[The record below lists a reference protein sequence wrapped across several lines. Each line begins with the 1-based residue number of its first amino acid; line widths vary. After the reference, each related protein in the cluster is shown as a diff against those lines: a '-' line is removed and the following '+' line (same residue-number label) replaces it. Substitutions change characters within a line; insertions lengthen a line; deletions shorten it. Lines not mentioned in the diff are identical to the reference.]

1 MMSMLRKFIFLF
13 VLFTFVNSVRAVDV
27 PVRIYGTIIIPPC
40 EINSGEPVN
49 VDFGNVQEERIN
61 SRTYDK
67 KIIVPVRCPYHQG
80 DVSLTITAAS
90 IIENADV
97 VATDIEG
104 LGILLYEEGNNKPL
118 SLNNAATISTGLRGK
133 GEEYSNFT
141 FIASLYKYG
150 KNKLKK
156 GVFRATVMIDIYYI

>member
-1 MMSMLRKFIFLF
+1 MLRKFIFLF

-49 VDFGNVQEERIN
+49 VDFGNVQEEKIN

-156 GVFRATVMIDIYYI
+156 GVFRAT

>member
-49 VDFGNVQEERIN
+49 VDFGNVQEEKIN

-90 IIENADV
+90 IIENAGV

>member
-1 MMSMLRKFIFLF
+1 MLRKFIFLF

-49 VDFGNVQEERIN
+49 VDFGNVQEEKIN

-150 KNKLKK
+150 KNKL
-156 GVFRATVMIDIYYI
+156 

>member
-49 VDFGNVQEERIN
+49 VDFGNVQEEKIN

-150 KNKLKK
+150 KNNLGI

>member
-49 VDFGNVQEERIN
+49 VDFGNVQEEKIN

-156 GVFRATVMIDIYYI
+156 GV

>member
-1 MMSMLRKFIFLF
+1 MLRKFIFLF

-49 VDFGNVQEERIN
+49 VDFGNVQEEKIN

-80 DVSLTITAAS
+80 DVSFTITAAS

>member
-49 VDFGNVQEERIN
+49 VDFGNVQEEKIN

-141 FIASLYKYG
+141 FI
-150 KNKLKK
+150 
-156 GVFRATVMIDIYYI
+156 

>member
-1 MMSMLRKFIFLF
+1 MLRKFIFLF

-49 VDFGNVQEERIN
+49 VDFGNVQEEKIN

-150 KNKLKK
+150 
-156 GVFRATVMIDIYYI
+156 

>member
-1 MMSMLRKFIFLF
+1 MLRKFIFLF

-49 VDFGNVQEERIN
+49 VDFGNVQEEKIN

-141 FIASLYKYG
+141 FIASLY
-150 KNKLKK
+150 
-156 GVFRATVMIDIYYI
+156 

>member
-1 MMSMLRKFIFLF
+1 MLRKFIFLF

-49 VDFGNVQEERIN
+49 VDFGNVQEEKIN

-141 FIASLYKYG
+141 FIASL
-150 KNKLKK
+150 
-156 GVFRATVMIDIYYI
+156 

>member
-49 VDFGNVQEERIN
+49 VDFGNVQEEKIN

-156 GVFRATVMIDIYYI
+156 GVFRA

>member
-49 VDFGNVQEERIN
+49 VDFGNVQEEKIN

-156 GVFRATVMIDIYYI
+156 GVFRAT

>member
-49 VDFGNVQEERIN
+49 VDFGNVQEEKIN

-150 KNKLKK
+150 KNKIKK

>member
-1 MMSMLRKFIFLF
+1 MLRKFIFLF

-27 PVRIYGTIIIPPC
+27 PVIIYGTIIIPPC

-49 VDFGNVQEERIN
+49 VDFGNVQEEKIN

-133 GEEYSNFT
+133 GEEYSDFT

-156 GVFRATVMIDIYYI
+156 GVFRATVMIDIYYM

>member
-1 MMSMLRKFIFLF
+1 MLRKFIFLF

-49 VDFGNVQEERIN
+49 VDFGNVQEEKIN

-133 GEEYSNFT
+133 GEEYSDFT

-150 KNKLKK
+150 KNKL
-156 GVFRATVMIDIYYI
+156 

>member
-1 MMSMLRKFIFLF
+1 MSMLRKFIFLF

-40 EINSGEPVN
+40 EINSGEPVD
-49 VDFGNVQEERIN
+49 VDFGNVQEEKIN

>member
-1 MMSMLRKFIFLF
+1 MLRKFIFLF

-49 VDFGNVQEERIN
+49 VDFGNVQEEKIN

-141 FIASLYKYG
+141 FIA
-150 KNKLKK
+150 
-156 GVFRATVMIDIYYI
+156 

>member
-1 MMSMLRKFIFLF
+1 MLRKFIFLF

-49 VDFGNVQEERIN
+49 VDFGNVQEEKIN

-156 GVFRATVMIDIYYI
+156 GVFR

>member
-1 MMSMLRKFIFLF
+1 MLRKFIFLF

-49 VDFGNVQEERIN
+49 VDFGNVQEEKIN

-104 LGILLYEEGNNKPL
+104 LGILLYEEGNNKPCL
-118 SLNNAATISTGLRGK
+118 LYISDASDEEDSVVLRRPR
-133 GEEYSNFT
+133 
-141 FIASLYKYG
+141 I
-150 KNKLKK
+150 
-156 GVFRATVMIDIYYI
+156 I